1 MREHPA
7 RGEKTMTALG
17 LIETKGLLAAVEGAD
32 AMLKAADVRL
42 LERNLVGGGLVTIT
56 VAGEVSAVS
65 ASVEAAVAAIG
76 RIDGT
81 ALVSGH
87 VIARPDAEIATILA
101 LHPATDAAQAAVC
114 RASAESCGKAA
125 VLATAGTSVET
136 SVGMSV
142 ETPVEKPVETS
153 AETSVKA
160 IAPAKGGKSAGKGS
174 EAAPARHEISQ
185 LKKMNVGRLRQ
196 VARSLKGISLTA
208 DELTTAAKK
217 DLIDAIINAYRQIEE

>member
-76 RIDGT
+76 RIDGA

-114 RASAESCGKAA
+114 RASAEPCGKAA
-125 VLATAGTSVET
+125 VQATAGTSVET
-136 SVGMSV
+136 PV
-142 ETPVEKPVETS
+142 ETP
-153 AETSVKA
+153 VKA

>member
-1 MREHPA
+1 
-7 RGEKTMTALG
+7 MTALG

-42 LERNLVGGGLVTIT
+42 LERNMVGGGLVTIT

-76 RIDGT
+76 RIDGA

-114 RASAESCGKAA
+114 CASAGPAVKASAQAA
-125 VLATAGTSVET
+125 VPAADGVKVPETTAGKT
-136 SVGMSV
+136 
-142 ETPVEKPVETS
+142 
-153 AETSVKA
+153 
-160 IAPAKGGKSAGKGS
+160 AGKGD
-174 EAAPARHEISQ
+174 AATPARYEISQ

-196 VARSLKGISLTA
+196 VARSLKGVSLTA

>member
-1 MREHPA
+1 VREHPA

-101 LHPATDAAQAAVC
+101 LHPATGAAQAAVC
-114 RASAESCGKAA
+114 RASAEPCGKAA
-125 VLATAGTSVET
+125 VQATAGTSVET
-136 SVGMSV
+136 TAGMSV
-142 ETPVEKPVETS
+142 ETSVETP
-153 AETSVKA
+153 VKA

>member
-153 AETSVKA
+153 VKA

-174 EAAPARHEISQ
+174 ETAPARHEISQ

>member
-101 LHPATDAAQAAVC
+101 LHPATDATQAAVC
-114 RASAESCGKAA
+114 CASAEPCGKAA
-125 VLATAGTSVET
+125 VLATAETSVET
-136 SVGMSV
+136 
-142 ETPVEKPVETS
+142 P
-153 AETSVKA
+153 VKA

-174 EAAPARHEISQ
+174 QAAPARHEISQ

-196 VARSLKGISLTA
+196 VARSLKGLSLTA

>member
-114 RASAESCGKAA
+114 RASAEPCGKAA
-125 VLATAGTSVET
+125 VQATAGTSAGTSVET
-136 SVGMSV
+136 PVETSV
-142 ETPVEKPVETS
+142 ETP
-153 AETSVKA
+153 VKA

>member
-101 LHPATDAAQAAVC
+101 LHPATDAVQAAVC
-114 RASAESCGKAA
+114 RASAEPCGKAA
-125 VLATAGTSVET
+125 VQATAGTSAGTSVET

-142 ETPVEKPVETS
+142 ETP
-153 AETSVKA
+153 VKA

>member
-7 RGEKTMTALG
+7 RGEKTRTALG

-101 LHPATDAAQAAVC
+101 LHPATDAVQAAVC
-114 RASAESCGKAA
+114 RASAEPCGKAA
-125 VLATAGTSVET
+125 VQATAGTSAGTSVET

-142 ETPVEKPVETS
+142 ETP
-153 AETSVKA
+153 VKA

>member
-114 RASAESCGKAA
+114 RASAEPCGKAA

-136 SVGMSV
+136 SVETPAGMSV
-142 ETPVEKPVETS
+142 ETSVETP
-153 AETSVKA
+153 VKA